1 MKKSVLFVINTF
13 SKGGAEVALLELLK
27 HIDHNQYNIDLFVL
41 MGQGELVGQLPP
53 EIRLVNKAYDTSSV
67 LTSLGKRALFKHVL
81 KCALHHA
88 NGIRLLPYMVGNGLA
103 MMRKE
108 NHPYKNLVW
117 RLMSDSAERLDQHYD
132 LAVAFLEG
140 GSSYYVADHVNA
152 DKKVTYIHVDYQQ
165 AGYTK
170 ELDRACYEKFDHLF
184 MVSKE
189 VQEKFLEVYP
199 DLRERTSIF
208 YNIIDHEMILQKAI
222 EDDGFLDAYD
232 GIRLLTVGR
241 LHYQKGYDIAIQAM
255 QILKKRGV
263 RARWYVLG
271 DGALRDK
278 LQEQIREADLEEDFI
293 LMGAVSNPYPYYEQ
307 CDIYVHATRYEG
319 KSIAIQEAMILGC
332 PVIASNCV
340 GNRETVD
347 DGVNGILC
355 ELSPQ
360 GIADAIE
367 HLIMDK
373 ALRMKYSVQASS
385 IRSVTDREIYHLLKM
400 IDA

>member
-1 MKKSVLFVINTF
+1 
-13 SKGGAEVALLELLK
+13 
-27 HIDHNQYNIDLFVL
+27 
-41 MGQGELVGQLPP
+41 
-53 EIRLVNKAYDTSSV
+53 
-67 LTSLGKRALFKHVL
+67 
-81 KCALHHA
+81 
-88 NGIRLLPYMVGNGLA
+88 
-103 MMRKE
+103 
-108 NHPYKNLVW
+108 
-117 RLMSDSAERLDQHYD
+117 
-132 LAVAFLEG
+132 
-140 GSSYYVADHVNA
+140 
-152 DKKVTYIHVDYQQ
+152 
-165 AGYTK
+165 
-170 ELDRACYEKFDHLF
+170 

-232 GIRLLTVGR
+232 GTRLLTVGR

-355 ELSPQ
+355 DLSPQ

-367 HLIMDK
+367 DLIMDK

>member
-1 MKKSVLFVINTF
+1 
-13 SKGGAEVALLELLK
+13 
-27 HIDHNQYNIDLFVL
+27 
-41 MGQGELVGQLPP
+41 
-53 EIRLVNKAYDTSSV
+53 
-67 LTSLGKRALFKHVL
+67 
-81 KCALHHA
+81 
-88 NGIRLLPYMVGNGLA
+88 MVSNGLA
-103 MMRKE
+103 MMTKE

-117 RLMSDSAERLDQHYD
+117 RLMSDSAERLEQHYD

-232 GIRLLTVGR
+232 GTRLLTVGR

-319 KSIAIQEAMILGC
+319 KSIAVQEAIILGC

-355 ELSPQ
+355 DLSPQ

-367 HLIMDK
+367 DLIMDK

-385 IRSVTDREIYHLLKM
+385 IRSVTDREIYHLMKM

>member
-1 MKKSVLFVINTF
+1 
-13 SKGGAEVALLELLK
+13 
-27 HIDHNQYNIDLFVL
+27 
-41 MGQGELVGQLPP
+41 
-53 EIRLVNKAYDTSSV
+53 
-67 LTSLGKRALFKHVL
+67 
-81 KCALHHA
+81 
-88 NGIRLLPYMVGNGLA
+88 MVSNGLA

-232 GIRLLTVGR
+232 GTRLLTVGR

-355 ELSPQ
+355 DLSPQ

-367 HLIMDK
+367 DLIMDK

-385 IRSVTDREIYHLLKM
+385 IRSVTDREIYHLMKM